1 MADENKTPE
10 EEIFETY
17 LQDANFTEE
26 QKTAVLDALI
36 EVGKRRN
43 NPDYKAPEGKSVEE
57 DVLDD
62 YLKNNELSDEQMST
76 VLNAMISAEQQR
88 LTREAAEISENL
100 DNLSAEELES
110 LASNWARTP
119 GADELRAKIAAR
131 QEELRAN
138 VETNNNDVLSNTTD
152 NSNAEKGQNQ
162 EQKAESEQ
170 EQVVE
175 LKQAAENSASD
186 NKTGT
191 TEDEIFQEG
200 TPVNVYNAVD
210 VSKNLNDMLP
220 SQLYT
225 LRRALNARTNDETQ
239 AASAKLDDH
248 IVTQAGKYAKDKM
261 ALTDMEEV
269 YALNDLLTLVRVYPQ
284 SEKAQSESGKN
295 ELNAAIEKS
304 GTEIQNFEEQYGI
317 DKEHLQAPQVVES
330 NIVKLDGLPQ
340 DKEIFA
346 LDVREERMQSPT
358 EYQDVIGI
366 LNTAQKTGNAPE
378 LSVLTGALQCNDL
391 TEDQKKTLLELA
403 EKRVNDTKSLSF
415 GDFKNFEY
423 LLTALKEAPNA
434 DKISSTLKK
443 KEKLLSDARQA
454 YAKSAPLKN
463 KEFQDVYNVL
473 SSLKVNGEL
482 KAFGREQLD
491 QGGMDSDIALF
502 LDQTRRETEMYLAN
516 TGKTVTPEVFSQEYA
531 ARLRNNLIE
540 VVYADQFSKG
550 RISEKDFGAMFDR
563 LTAAAQSKKGINI
576 NQDSFIGWQAAR
588 TNRIDTAVNKLGQK
602 QGYENAAKSFGARVK
617 AIDQKLTQKY
627 GKAYSLVKGCLK
639 SAGWGAAY
647 SIAGAAFGPAGIA
660 AVATASF
667 ANQAYG
673 FIKNFK
679 KEREAA
685 KAKGEKPASFWQ
697 YIKKNKL
704 RTAGLLLSGATAAI
718 GIGGVGGNAAVQIA
732 RSAAGIGLA
741 ASGAIHQAAQAYKS
755 TQGSKGKKTWKA
767 IQTALFSGAS
777 FYAGMLAG
785 REAGEIASE
794 AFADPAATPNVTPT
808 LDDADTKGT
817 DTQVVDTPV
826 IDVNNLTAEQQHDL
840 QMLFSRDPAEANQ
853 ILGLKGDQW
862 MNSEQLQQAW
872 VDGTLTPEQKALL
885 IEFGGQRFDEH
896 GNFQDVEGYK
906 PADEMEAETKEWT
919 EKHSNTEQRD
929 NTSPDIMPDALSAE
943 DVEVKQIINDRES
956 GITTI
961 ISEGPNGEQLSTT
974 VPLDESPLKHLDSV
988 QYNDDGSI
996 NVSRT
1001 LEDGTEMTGTIYQ
1014 GDKVD
1019 EYTFSRDGM
1028 TFTDTNDWNLDE
1040 GKGAYESLMGDRT
1053 EASQTVADN
1062 YNAENGIKPEATEHT
1077 SENTGRTSTEEA
1089 VHSTPETPA
1098 TPEAPQPQA
1107 TEVEQPA
1114 TPTNEARESDV
1125 EVNKIKINDDKVKIV
1140 GQTDDGRI
1148 VARTDTEA
1156 LQSHGLP
1163 DDYDYKNIQYAD
1175 NGDISFRMQGENGN
1189 TIAITL
1195 DEDGHYKS
1203 INTGSK
1209 EYTPEEIKYINN
1221 EMDQHPDALQRN
1233 LDQYKSLQTLR
1244 DNLEEGL
1251 DLSNKTPQPQTTEV
1265 NKPET
1270 PVQEPNGM
1278 DIQTNVQVTQE
1289 GDMIHT
1295 HTDTQTTMSD
1305 NTVLSSG
1312 LTYSEVQ
1319 NEAYSQL
1326 GMYKDNETGV
1336 YTYGLGQSHN
1346 LEMARTEH
1354 DLAMKDAYVNHE
1366 VLQGLEAKGDNL
1378 TPEESALKDQCLQK
1392 QNDYAERGL
1401 TIDENGKPV
1410 FAAELLKPEVQQKLH
1425 DDYIKEMENG
1435 LDLKDVTVKNMNNG
1449 DVKIA
1454 GEIDGQQVEGRMDK
1468 NGDFKNL
1475 TINGEKVTGDELTQ
1489 FNEEL
1494 KYKNEALHNIVTDE
1508 AKLEAKLNET
1518 DDQRNAPLGEKVVQ
1532 EQPAQETLTQ
1542 EAPVQTTPAPQPQAT
1557 EVEQPATPT
1566 NEARESDVE
1575 VNKIKINDDKVKIVG
1590 QTDDGRIVARTDTE
1604 ALQSHG
1610 LPDDYDYKN
1619 IQYADNGD
1627 ISFRMQGEN
1636 GNTIAITLDEDGHY
1650 KSINTGSKEYTPEEI
1665 KYINNEMD
1673 QHPDAL
1679 QRNLDQYKSLQTL
1692 RDNLEE
1698 GLDLSNKT
1706 PQPQT
1711 TEVNKPETPVQEP
1724 NGMDIQTNVQVTQEG
1739 DMIHTHTDT
1748 QTTMSDNTV
1757 LSSGLTYSEV
1767 QNEAAEQLGLHHD
1780 EQNGVYT
1787 YGLGQSHDIETARTE
1802 HDLAMRDAYVNHEVL
1817 QGLEAKG
1824 DNLTPEESALK
1835 DQCLQKQNDYAE
1847 RGLTIDENGKPVFDD
1862 KLLSG
1867 KALEARNAERVAEAE
1882 KNLNMEDVSVQQ
1894 AQGGDIK
1901 ISGEINGQNIEGRL
1915 NENGE
1920 FEKLSIDGQKI
1931 KGNDLEQ
1938 YNEENKINN
1947 QAIHKSAADKIA
1959 ELRGLKQDSSTPA
1972 PVKGERTMINNAQ
1985 LNATKGGRE

>member
-62 YLKNNELSDEQMST
+62 YLKNNELSDEQVST
-76 VLNAMISAEQQR
+76 VLNAMISVEQQR

-138 VETNNNDVLSNTTD
+138 VETNNNDVLSNITD

-248 IVTQAGKYAKDKM
+248 IVTQAGKYAKDKL

-269 YALNDLLTLVRVYPQ
+269 YALNDLLTLVRDYPQ

-346 LDVREERMQSPT
+346 LDVREEKMQSPT
-358 EYQDVIGI
+358 EYRDVVGI
-366 LNTAQKTGNAPE
+366 LNTAQRTGNAPE

-391 TEDQKKTLLELA
+391 TEDQKKTLLELT

-794 AFADPAATPNVTPT
+794 AFAGPTATPDVTPT
-808 LDDADTKGT
+808 LDDADTKGAP

-872 VDGTLTPEQKALL
+872 VDGTLTPEQKAQL
-885 IEFGGQRFDEH
+885 IDFSGQRFDNH
-896 GNFQDVEGYK
+896 GLFQDVEGYK
-906 PADEMEAETKEWT
+906 PAAQMEAEAKEWT
-919 EKHSNTEQRD
+919 AAQNTKVEAPMQAEQ
-929 NTSPDIMPDALSAE
+929 NSPENPTRVNPE
-943 DVEVKQIINDRES
+943 
-956 GITTI
+956 
-961 ISEGPNGEQLSTT
+961 
-974 VPLDESPLKHLDSV
+974 PLKPIMGQEELLNKVQVETMQDS
-988 QYNDDGSI
+988 
-996 NVSRT
+996 R
-1001 LEDGTEMTGTIYQ
+1001 
-1014 GDKVD
+1014 
-1019 EYTFSRDGM
+1019 
-1028 TFTDTNDWNLDE
+1028 
-1040 GKGAYESLMGDRT
+1040 
-1053 EASQTVADN
+1053 
-1062 YNAENGIKPEATEHT
+1062 GIHIQ
-1077 SENTGRTSTEEA
+1077 
-1089 VHSTPETPA
+1089 TPE
-1098 TPEAPQPQA
+1098 QQ
-1107 TEVEQPA
+1107 
-1114 TPTNEARESDV
+1114 SDV
-1125 EVNKIKINDDKVKIV
+1125 EINKININEDKVKIV
-1140 GQTDDGRI
+1140 GHDDDGRF
-1148 VARTDTEA
+1148 VERTSMDT
-1156 LQSHGLP
+1156 LQNLP
-1163 DDYDYKNIQYAD
+1163 DDYDYNKIKFHD
-1175 NGDISFRMQGENGN
+1175 NGDISFRIDTDTGHQVNA
-1189 TIAITL
+1189 TI
-1195 DEDGHYKS
+1195 DQDGHYKS
-1203 INTGSK
+1203 ITSGSHVYTK
-1209 EYTPEEIKYINN
+1209 EELDYVNNNLDKNPEALASNQERYA
-1221 EMDQHPDALQRN
+1221 ALQEMRN
-1233 LDQYKSLQTLR
+1233 ATEQTLSEQR
-1244 DNLEEGL
+1244 NPAQEAPE
-1251 DLSNKTPQPQTTEV
+1251 
-1265 NKPET
+1265 KPMTDTQERSET
-1270 PVQEPNGM
+1270 GGM

-1289 GDMIHT
+1289 GDTVHT
-1295 HTDTQTTMSD
+1295 HTDMQTTMSD

-1319 NEAYSQL
+1319 NEAAEQL
-1326 GMYKDNETGV
+1326 GLYQDDQTGM
-1336 YTYGLGQSHN
+1336 YTYGLGQSHD

-1401 TIDENGKPV
+1401 IIDENGKPV

-1532 EQPAQETLTQ
+1532 EQPAQETTTQGAREKPMTDTQ
-1542 EAPVQTTPAPQPQAT
+1542 ERSETGGMDVQTSA
-1557 EVEQPATPT
+1557 
-1566 NEARESDVE
+1566 
-1575 VNKIKINDDKVKIVG
+1575 
-1590 QTDDGRIVARTDTE
+1590 
-1604 ALQSHG
+1604 
-1610 LPDDYDYKN
+1610 
-1619 IQYADNGD
+1619 
-1627 ISFRMQGEN
+1627 
-1636 GNTIAITLDEDGHY
+1636 
-1650 KSINTGSKEYTPEEI
+1650 
-1665 KYINNEMD
+1665 
-1673 QHPDAL
+1673 
-1679 QRNLDQYKSLQTL
+1679 
-1692 RDNLEE
+1692 
-1698 GLDLSNKT
+1698 
-1706 PQPQT
+1706 
-1711 TEVNKPETPVQEP
+1711 
-1724 NGMDIQTNVQVTQEG
+1724 QVTQEG

-1802 HDLAMRDAYVNHEVL
+1802 HDLAMKDAYVNHEVL